1 MDPLEEMGGGWYVC
15 GSSFIRPGPQIVGL
29 WVGTSPEVRVR
40 AVCQVASVVMS
51 NSV

>member
-1 MDPLEEMGGGWYVC
+1 MDPLEEIGGGWYVC
-15 GSSFIRPGPQIVGL
+15 GGSFIRPGPQIVGL